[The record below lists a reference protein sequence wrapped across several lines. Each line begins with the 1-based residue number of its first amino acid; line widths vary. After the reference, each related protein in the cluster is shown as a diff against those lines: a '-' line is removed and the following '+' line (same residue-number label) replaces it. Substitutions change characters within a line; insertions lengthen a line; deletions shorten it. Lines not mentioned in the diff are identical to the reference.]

1 MNKFLRLLFVLV
13 IIVMLGA
20 SILQIFFPSYMGSHS
35 GYGISVGWQREIGI
49 WNLAVLIIILAVNIK
64 YDWFYLRIALLA
76 LIIGGIGIGT
86 NHLLNYMEYHS
97 PVNAIGAFENYLLA
111 IGWIVG
117 WLIERHSIK
126 KLNASK

>member
-13 IIVMLGA
+13 IIAMLGA
-20 SILQIFFPSYMGSHS
+20 SILQIFFPTYMGSLS
-35 GYGISVGWQREIGI
+35 GYGISSCWQREIGI
-49 WNLAVLIIILAVNIK
+49 WNLAVLIIILAINIK

>member
-1 MNKFLRLLFVLV
+1 MNKFLRFLFVLV
-13 IIVMLGA
+13 IIAMLGA

-49 WNLAVLIIILAVNIK
+49 WNLAVLIIILAINIK

>member
-1 MNKFLRLLFVLV
+1 MNKFLRLLFALV
-13 IIVMLGA
+13 IIAMLGA